1 MFPSLERHNNLQEK
15 SSNRELMFANSPM
28 STATA
33 FEMIRK
39 IRNPYNSKLKES
51 VMKTNV
57 VKQWE
62 VTK

>member
-1 MFPSLERHNNLQEK
+1 
-15 SSNRELMFANSPM
+15 MFANSPM